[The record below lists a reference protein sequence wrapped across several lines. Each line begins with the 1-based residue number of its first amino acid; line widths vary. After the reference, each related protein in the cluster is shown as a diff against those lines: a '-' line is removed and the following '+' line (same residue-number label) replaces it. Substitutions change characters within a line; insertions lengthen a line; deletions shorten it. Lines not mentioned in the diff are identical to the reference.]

1 MSTVTAPRP
10 LQGDGAFVVPG
21 AALDAIASAL
31 RDRYPDRGVGEI
43 RTASLRVYHNFETDG
58 PAVSA
63 PALIDR
69 TLAAMA
75 QRNEA
80 RRRAGVYTLATPI
93 RCLGGDHTN
102 PET

>member
-1 MSTVTAPRP
+1 MSTITAPRP

-21 AALDAIASAL
+21 VALSAIASAL
-31 RDRYPDRGVGEI
+31 RDRYPDRGAGEI
-43 RTASLRVYHNFETDG
+43 RTATLRVYHNLETDG
-58 PAVSA
+58 PVENA

-69 TLAAMA
+69 TLTAMA
-75 QRNEA
+75 GRNEA
-80 RRRAGVYTLATPI
+80 RRQAGVYTIATPV